1 VVSIMS
7 GLFSTAEIIEDSL
20 TISSVVS
27 VAATAAVVTP
37 FTVMATM
44 GSAAATVVGD
54 ADAAAA
60 EVADFRLLLDCLLP
74 FPRRRF
80 HIEVFCLVIVG
91 LGVACSDF

>member
-1 VVSIMS
+1 MVSIMS
-7 GLFSTAEIIEDSL
+7 GLFSTM
-20 TISSVVS
+20 SSVVS
-27 VAATAAVVTP
+27 AAATAAVVTP

-60 EVADFRLLLDCLLP
+60 EVADFRLLLLLDCLLP

-80 HIEVFCLVIVG
+80 HIEVFCLVVVG